1 MFGILTTRFNDET
14 YAENQRCRE
23 RNGIKCIYSEQKP
36 ISNYLPE
43 CTYFVIE
50 MNNSINKI
58 MGIGVIQN
66 TLAPKMKVYEN
77 PYNRYVYK
85 GDMHIPI
92 SSINSQIVEELENI
106 LFYGKAHSK
115 RGAGITM
122 FPAKRLKPEFIREF
136 KSVHNSLQKSC
147 PL

>member
-1 MFGILTTRFNDET
+1 MYGILVTRFNDET

-23 RNGIKCIYSEQKP
+23 RTGIKCIYSEQKA

-50 MNNSINKI
+50 MNNSTNEI

-66 TLAPKMKVYEN
+66 KLQEKMKVYEN

-106 LFYGKAHSK
+106 LFYGKSHSK
-115 RGAGITM
+115 RGHGLTM
-122 FPAKRLKPEFIREF
+122 FPSKRLKPEFIREF
-136 KSVHNSLQKSC
+136 ISVHNSLQKSC
-147 PL
+147 P

>member
-1 MFGILTTRFNDET
+1 MFGILTSRFTDDT

-23 RNGIKCIYSEQKP
+23 RTGIKCVYSEQRP

-43 CTYFVIE
+43 CLYFVIE
-50 MNNSINKI
+50 MNNSTNEI
-58 MGIGVIQN
+58 MGIGVIENKLQE
-66 TLAPKMKVYEN
+66 KMKVYEN

-106 LFYGKAHSK
+106 LYYGKGHSK
-115 RGAGITM
+115 RGSGITM
-122 FPAKRLKPEFIREF
+122 FPSKKLKPEFIREF
-136 KSVHNSLQKSC
+136 KSVRNSLQQSC
-147 PL
+147 P

>member
-1 MFGILTTRFNDET
+1 MYGILCTRFSDET

-23 RNGIKCIYSEQKP
+23 RTGIKCIYAEQKS

-50 MNNSINKI
+50 MNNSTNEI
-58 MGIGVIQN
+58 MGIGVIENKLQE
-66 TLAPKMKVYEN
+66 KMKVYEN

-92 SSINSQIVEELENI
+92 SSINPQIVEELENI
-106 LFYGKAHSK
+106 LFYGKGHSK
-115 RGAGITM
+115 RNSSISN
-122 FPAKRLKPEFIREF
+122 FPMKKLKPEFIREF
-136 KSVHNSLQKSC
+136 ISVRSSLQKSC
-147 PL
+147 P

>member
-1 MFGILTTRFNDET
+1 MYGILTTRFDDKS

-23 RNGIKCIYSEQKP
+23 RTGIKCIYAEQKS

-50 MNNSINKI
+50 MNNSTNEI
-58 MGIGVIQN
+58 MGIGVIKN
-66 TLAPKMKVYEN
+66 ELTPKMKVYEN

-92 SSINSQIVEELENI
+92 SSINPQIVEELENI
-106 LFYGKAHSK
+106 LFYGKSHSK
-115 RGAGITM
+115 RNSSISN
-122 FPAKRLKPEFIREF
+122 FPMKKLKPEFIREF
-136 KSVHNSLQKSC
+136 ISVRNSLQKSC
-147 PL
+147 P

>member
-66 TLAPKMKVYEN
+66 TLAPKMKVYDN
-77 PYNRYVYK
+77 PYHRYVYK
-85 GDMHIPI
+85 SDTYIPI

-106 LFYGKAHSK
+106 LFYGKGHSK
-115 RGAGITM
+115 RGSGITM

>member
-1 MFGILTTRFNDET
+1 MFGILCTRFNNET

-23 RNGIKCIYSEQKP
+23 RTGIKCIYAEQKS

-50 MNNSINKI
+50 MNNSTNEI
-58 MGIGVIQN
+58 MGIGVIENKLQE
-66 TLAPKMKVYEN
+66 KMKVYEN

-106 LFYGKAHSK
+106 LFYGKGHSK
-115 RGAGITM
+115 RGSGLSM
-122 FPAKRLKPEFIREF
+122 FPRKRLKPEFIREF
-136 KSVHNSLQKSC
+136 ISVRNSLQQSC
-147 PL
+147 P